1 MLESSSRRG
10 VLVILSPVECGEVG
24 DGFGGSVACGS
35 SRAFSEEER
44 KRRIIG
50 ARGGKGIKRGGF
62 KIERE

>member
-10 VLVILSPVECGEVG
+10 VLVILSRLECGEVG
-24 DGFGGSVACGS
+24 DGFGGLVVCGS

-44 KRRIIG
+44 KRSIG
-50 ARGGKGIKRGGF
+50 ARGGNGIKRGGF